1 MLDRESPASQN
12 EESSKAMRPTPTTL
26 CSTAKRISA
35 LITLSI
41 QEHFALLNLQKKSA
55 APGALP
61 PSAFRTASSKLNE
74 LRSVPRRRWSVNP
87 SKKSDLHQR
96 SGLGVSIAVAT
107 TSLRLQRRVLWLAI
121 SSRFFGPS
129 QSVNSERQRRA
140 PERYQNAQ
148 SVTIFGGGETT
159 IALARGT
166 NFPKNFTSALS
177 RTIWRLVKHLRN
189 IFPL

>member
-1 MLDRESPASQN
+1 MRSWLFGKGTTRGRRRALRLLHRHDQRRSVQHPGMLDRESPASQN

-121 SSRFFGPS
+121 SSRFL
-129 QSVNSERQRRA
+129 
-140 PERYQNAQ
+140 AQ
-148 SVTIFGGGETT
+148 
-159 IALARGT
+159 A
-166 NFPKNFTSALS
+166 NP
-177 RTIWRLVKHLRN
+177 
-189 IFPL
+189 